1 MTTPL
6 GPTTGTAATT
16 ERSGSL
22 APALGKED
30 FLKLLVAQLRNQ
42 DPMSPMDGSEFAAQL
57 AQFSTVEQLI
67 EIGSKLD
74 GQAGSIA
81 ESALTTQTMLGSS
94 LIGRDVLLKGATLAS
109 NGEDPPRIAI
119 DLDGA
124 ADQVVVEVLGD
135 DGKVIATREF
145 SDQPGGR
152 GVLTLDGIDLDAGSY
167 NYQVTATTKDGSV
180 VGAEGYTIGQ
190 VEGMSFVGGR
200 VTLRIDGVLVP
211 MVDILEVISAGSSAP
226 QVPSTQE
233 SSRS

>member
-6 GPTTGTAATT
+6 GPTTGTPATT

-22 APALGKED
+22 APAIGKQD

-109 NGEDPPRIAI
+109 NGDDPARIAI

-124 ADQVVVEVLGD
+124 ADKVIVEVLGD
-135 DGKVIATREF
+135 DDKVIGSKEF
-145 SDQPGGR
+145 SDMPGGR
-152 GVLTLDGIDLDAGSY
+152 GVLELDGVDLDAGSY
-167 NYQVTATTKDGSV
+167 NYRITATDKDGGA
-180 VGAEGYTIGQ
+180 VGSEGYTLGR

-200 VTLRIDGVLVP
+200 VALRIDGVLVP
-211 MVDILEVISAGSSAP
+211 MVDILEVISADPSAS

-233 SSRS
+233 SSVP

>member
-6 GPTTGTAATT
+6 GPTTGTPATT

-22 APALGKED
+22 APAIGKQD

-67 EIGSKLD
+67 EIGAKLD
-74 GQAGSIA
+74 GQAGGIA

-109 NGEDPPRIAI
+109 NGDDPARIAI

-124 ADQVVVEVLGD
+124 ADKVIVEVLGD
-135 DGKVIATREF
+135 DDKVIGSKEF
-145 SDQPGGR
+145 SDMPGGR
-152 GVLTLDGIDLDAGSY
+152 GVLELDGVDLDAGSY
-167 NYQVTATTKDGSV
+167 NYRITATDKDGGA
-180 VGAEGYTIGQ
+180 VGSEGYTLGR

-200 VTLRIDGVLVP
+200 VALRIDGVLVP
-211 MVDILEVISAGSSAP
+211 MVDILEVISAGSSAS

-233 SSRS
+233 SSAS